1 MLRSNTVF
9 GILVRVKCQTQQ
21 NAKQRVQRK
30 VGEMTYK
37 LSIPFRLPGM
47 NEYTA
52 QNRRSPYEGAKMKKQ
67 VQEVIAL
74 CIRKQLKG
82 VRITK
87 PVTLTCLWTEPNR
100 KRDKDNIAAA
110 IKFILDALVKSN
122 VLSNDGW
129 AQVTGFNHRFA
140 VNKNA
145 VGVVVE
151 IKEEANE

>member
-1 MLRSNTVF
+1 MNHL
-9 GILVRVKCQTQQ
+9 L
-21 NAKQRVQRK
+21 A
-30 VGEMTYK
+30 
-37 LSIPFRLPGM
+37 IPFRLPGL

-67 VQEVIAL
+67 AQEAIAL

-87 PVTLTCLWTEPNR
+87 PVTLSCLWTEPNR
-100 KRDKDNIAAA
+100 KRDKDNIAFA

-129 AQVTGFNHRFA
+129 AQVTGFDHRFA

-145 VGVVVE
+145 VGVIVN
-151 IKEEANE
+151 IQEEEHE